1 MFSGSAVILSLT
13 IFAKSSSSFKSSV
26 TDSSRNK
33 FPCILKMQSQ
43 YSSSTEDFPE
53 RMLIFCLLARVSGG
67 AGHSITVDNWLLPH
81 VEPDSLGCL
90 FSRTLGH
97 FFQNFSE
104 TFGCGLSTA
113 ENWEPSNLQIYMLY
127 KLNIETEK
135 SFEMVSQTCLKFGAP
150 SKLFSSP
157 SICIP
162 SK

>member
-1 MFSGSAVILSLT
+1 MILSLT